1 MATVIDAVLEQAPC
15 DVAIVRPGA
24 EDLTDVD
31 RILVAVSGSSNSR
44 LAAEL
49 APAFAD
55 RFDAKLRVVTVS
67 GATDEFGLP
76 RYTAR
81 SLLNDVVCDVECKRG
96 FERDV
101 LLAEEVTE
109 ALMEE
114 IRPKDLVVLG
124 ARKGGA
130 WEQLL
135 FKSVPEEI
143 SERVDNTVVIIKKF
157 TPVRVGRL
165 ERLLSGSAQ

>member
-1 MATVIDAVLEQAPC
+1 
-15 DVAIVRPGA
+15 
-24 EDLTDVD
+24 
-31 RILVAVSGSSNSR
+31 
-44 LAAEL
+44 
-49 APAFAD
+49 
-55 RFDAKLRVVTVS
+55 LRVVTVS
-67 GATDEFGLP
+67 GAADEFGVP

-81 SLLNDVVCDVECKRG
+81 NLLDEVVCDVECRRG

-101 LLAEEVTE
+101 LYAEEVTE
-109 ALMEE
+109 ALMAE
-114 IRPKDLVVLG
+114 ILPKDLIVLG

-157 TPVRVGRL
+157 TPVRRGRL
-165 ERLLSGSAQ
+165 ERLLSGTAAP